1 MNGVKWA
8 LASRGVRG
16 CLITLITWVLGAL
29 SYALTDV
36 DQHTLITV
44 LVALGSGAGALMSFY
59 SLRLLKAGSDGRL
72 IF

>member
-44 LVALGSGAGALMSFY
+44 LVALGSGAGALLSFY
-59 SLRLLKAGSDGRL
+59 SLWLLRLDQTG
-72 IF
+72 I